1 VVRRRAAAL
10 GALALLAAGCGS
22 NTSTSSSRLPATGPP
37 GVVRIGLAHL
47 LWPLDPA
54 LARDRDEI
62 ALARALFAT
71 PLRTDPETGALRQGL
86 CSSWRSAAGGRT
98 WRFHCRHAGAIASTL
113 RRVRLIPAAT
123 IAAPDARTLV
133 VTLAKPNPELPYVLT
148 EVAAAPRAVPG
159 PFRLISA
166 SPKRV
171 VAERDGV
178 RLVFRKLEPH
188 AAQRLFRR
196 GHLDEAPVPLGDLQ
210 AALRDPQLRRAVR
223 VRRLLA
229 VDLVVAERG
238 GSLARLPDVRRVY
251 DDTADRADYQAL
263 VPEFEAPPATS
274 LDERPTAKVS
284 RAAVV
289 AARTALKQI
298 ASLPHVA
305 VRFEKPA
312 DPDDVYAASLLV
324 AAWRDLR
331 LGPFFGPGRPDA
343 RFERLLAPYPRFAA
357 LRAAVRGRPV
367 IPIAWAVDAR
377 LVSPRLRGWREDEL
391 GAVDYSR
398 VKPRGLSR
406 SR

>member
-1 VVRRRAAAL
+1 M
-10 GALALLAAGCGS
+10 
-22 NTSTSSSRLPATGPP
+22 
-37 GVVRIGLAHL
+37 RIGLAHV

-54 LARDRDEI
+54 RARNRDEI

-71 PLRTDPETGALRQGL
+71 PLRIDPRTGALRQGL
-86 CSSWRSAAGGRT
+86 CSSWRSADGSRT
-98 WRFHCRHAGAIASTL
+98 WRFRCRHAGAIASTL
-113 RRVRLIPAAT
+113 RRVRLISGAT
-123 IAAPDARTLV
+123 IAAPAARALV

-148 EVAAAPRAVPG
+148 EVAAAPLAVPG

-166 SPKRV
+166 TPERV
-171 VAERDGV
+171 VAERGGV

-196 GHLDEAPVPLGDLQ
+196 GQLDEAPVPLGDLQ
-210 AALRDPQLRRAVR
+210 AALRDPRLRQAVR

-229 VDLVVAERG
+229 VDVVAPERG
-238 GSLARLPDVRRVY
+238 GVLDRLPAVRRVY

-274 LDERPTAKVS
+274 LDRRPTAKIA

-289 AARTALKQI
+289 AAHAARKQI
-298 ASLPHVA
+298 RSLPRVA
-305 VRFEKPA
+305 VRFAKPV
-312 DPDDVYAASLLV
+312 DPDDAYSASLLV
-324 AAWRDLR
+324 AAWRDLG
-331 LGPFFGPGRPDA
+331 LGPFFGRGRPDA
-343 RFERLLAPYPRFAA
+343 RFERVLAPYPRFGA
-357 LRAAVRGRPV
+357 LRAAVHGRPV

-391 GAVDYSR
+391 GAVDYAR
-398 VKPRGLSR
+398 VRPRGPSR